1 MTPNEVRA
9 TVFKDMIKELTE
21 FFEARIAGRTDCS
34 SKRII
39 FNDDVFSVSCY
50 CVKSGAK
57 INLWANSGR
66 VSLGHKLVVE
76 ATEDKSVVQVATDL
90 AVNRF
95 NDWLNG
101 FVRCCDCGKLIT
113 REDVAGSYF
122 AGVYCTDCW
131 EGKWKAIEA
140 NETYD

>member
-9 TVFKDMIKELTE
+9 TVFKDMIKELSE
-21 FFEARIAGRTDCS
+21 FFEARIADGKYYG
-34 SKRII
+34 SKKIVYH
-39 FNDDVFSVSCY
+39 DDVFSVGFRGDEHKAEMS
-50 CVKSGAK
+50 
-57 INLWANSGR
+57 LWANKGM
-66 VSLGHKLVVE
+66 VSLGQDLIIE
-76 ATEDKSVVQVATDL
+76 ATEDKSVVQIATDL